1 MKPLALILNG
11 DRVETW
17 IKGHEMLLEVLR
29 EHFSLFAARE
39 GCGMG
44 ECGACTVLVDGR
56 NVNSCL
62 FPALEAEGLNVETV
76 EGLAGAEGFHPLQ
89 QAFLEHGAS
98 QCGFCT
104 PGMLMSALAFTRE
117 NRGGEVGDGEIR
129 RALAGNL
136 CRCTG
141 YFQIVEAVR
150 AVMVKGEGEDEG

>member
-1 MKPLALILNG
+1 MERLSFVLNG

-17 IKGHEMLLEVLR
+17 VEGHEMLLEVLR
-29 EHFSLFAARE
+29 RNFSLFAARE
-39 GCGMG
+39 GCGLG
-44 ECGACTVLVDGR
+44 ECGACTVLVDGL

-62 FPALEAEGLNVETV
+62 FPALEAEGKAVETA

-89 QAFLEHGAS
+89 EAFLEYGAS

-104 PGMLMSALAFTRE
+104 PGMLMSAAAFERE
-117 NRGGEVGDGEIR
+117 NGGRRVGESEIR

-141 YFQIVEAVR
+141 YFQIVEAVK
-150 AVMVKGEGEDEG
+150 AVMSGKEGENDG

>member
-1 MKPLALILNG
+1 MRQLSFVLNG

-17 IKGHEMLLEVLR
+17 VDGSEMLLEVLR
-29 EHFSLFAARE
+29 EKFSLFAARE
-39 GCGMG
+39 GCGLG
-44 ECGACTVLVDGR
+44 ECGACTVLVDGL

-62 FPALEAEGLNVETV
+62 FPALEVEGRRVETV
-76 EGLAGAEGFHPLQ
+76 EGLAGARGFTPLQ
-89 QAFLEHGAS
+89 QAFLEYGAS

-104 PGMLMSALAFTRE
+104 PGMLISAQAFLAE
-117 NRGGEVGDGEIR
+117 NPGRRADEHEIR

-150 AVMVKGEGEDEG
+150 AAMAREEEENAG

>member
-1 MKPLALILNG
+1 MKLLSLVLNG

-17 IKGHEMLLEVLR
+17 IMGHEMLLEVLR
-29 EHFSLFAARE
+29 ERFSLFAARE

-44 ECGACTVLVDGR
+44 ECGACTVLVDGL

-62 FPALEAEGLNVETV
+62 FPALEAEGRRVETV
-76 EGLAGAEGFHPLQ
+76 EGMAGAEGFHPLQ
-89 QAFLEHGAS
+89 QAFLDYGAS

-104 PGMLMSALAFTRE
+104 PGMLMSARAFWQE
-117 NRGGEVGDGEIR
+117 NRNRKVSDTEIR

-150 AVMVKGEGEDEG
+150 AVMAEKGDEDEG